1 MTEDLKPFLD
11 EAFSKR
17 PVVFYD
23 EEFVSEIVQLPV
35 PEILSEYRED
45 VISRRKD
52 EVREYL
58 LEKCDYF
65 ADYGLCAKHTYEDKL
80 SSINLAFIH
89 PKNTLYFLDSCDTFL
104 NLREYNRENR
114 SISINTSS
122 VSHIKSEVGKGSK
135 VSTIYLTDDKIA

>member
-17 PVVFYD
+17 PDVIYV
-23 EEFVSEIVQLPV
+23 EEFVSEIVQLPI
-35 PEILSEYRED
+35 PELLESYRED
-45 VISRRKD
+45 VLSRRKA

-58 LEKCDYF
+58 LERCDCYSEH
-65 ADYGLCAKHTYEDKL
+65 GICIKHGAPGDL
-80 SSINLAFIH
+80 AINVALIY
-89 PKNTLYFLDSCDTFL
+89 PESTLYIFENFDTFL
-104 NLREYNRENR
+104 DLREYYRENR

-122 VSHIKSEVGKGSK
+122 VSHIKSEVGKSSK